1 MKKICLALF
10 LALCF
15 LTVFAACSL
24 ESENGESSAN
34 IASLDETSVVTM
46 LESEVSS
53 DGNITSSESEPSSEI
68 ESSEEEIV
76 SEPEKPKYDDLFG
89 MMEDCGKEIVA
100 YGDLALDEYAETL
113 DELEQVLKSS
123 SRNMA
128 VVGYSLDNN
137 KAFCYNTQKRIFCAS
152 AIKAPYSLY
161 CCYQMEKGF
170 ADLNTKMTYESEH
183 YEIGTGD
190 LQYMPVG
197 SVFDMKTIIGK
208 AMSISDNVGY
218 LMSVDYFGR
227 EGYNEWITELGAE
240 TLKISPT
247 VWSLRTNAKDLAL
260 AWREIAK
267 YFESDSEI
275 ARFLYASCTNTEN
288 NYATQ
293 SLTNVEYSHKQ
304 GNQRSGN
311 WHSYTDASIVWK
323 GENPYIIVILTDAPG
338 PSSYDA
344 DIFAEIMAIVHNK
357 LF

>member
-1 MKKICLALF
+1 MKKICLAF
-10 LALCF
+10 LLTLCI
-15 LTVFAACSL
+15 LTFFAACSL
-24 ESENGESSAN
+24 ESENGESSVGVS
-34 IASLDETSVVTM
+34 SLDETSVVSKV
-46 LESEVSS
+46 ESEVSS
-53 DGNITSSESEPSSEI
+53 EDDIVSSESEPSSEI
-68 ESSEEEIV
+68 ESSEEDIV
-76 SEPEKPKYDDLFG
+76 SEPEIPKYDDLFG
-89 MMEDCGKEIVA
+89 MMEDCGKNICA
-100 YGDLALDEYAETL
+100 YGDLALEEYSVAL
-113 DELEQVLKSS
+113 GELEQVLDSS
-123 SRNMA
+123 TRNMS
-128 VVGYSLDNN
+128 VVAYSLDNN
-137 KAFCYNTQKRIFCAS
+137 KAFCYNTQARIFCAS

-170 ADLNTKMTYESEH
+170 ADLKTKMTYESKH

-190 LQYMPVG
+190 LQYMPIG

-218 LMSVDYFGR
+218 LMSVDFFGR
-227 EGYNEWITELGAE
+227 EGYNEWIDSLGAP

-260 AWREIAK
+260 VWREIAK
-267 YFESDSEI
+267 YFEEDSDI
-275 ARFLYASCTNTEN
+275 ASFLYNSCTNTEN

-293 SLTNVEYSHKQ
+293 SLKNVEYSHKQ
-304 GNQRSGN
+304 GNQRSGD